1 MYEALTV
8 ENIKAD
14 IKSRLSVSNL
24 DTREGSFTD
33 DMISAVAFE
42 LSKTFQSLDAIVP
55 IAYVDE
61 TSGDYIDKRCG
72 EYGITRKAGTKAAVT
87 LTITGTNGTVI
98 PAGKVFVTADGYQF
112 TTDASATIASG
123 TAAASASAAAIGDAY
138 NVAAGTITGQLT
150 NLSGITAVT
159 NAVAAEG
166 GADAETDA
174 ALVARLYAFL
184 QNTATSGNVAHYEQ
198 WALSVEGVG
207 AAKVTP
213 TWNGAGTVK
222 VLVVGP
228 GKDPVDS
235 AIVTKCAAYIETQR
249 PIGATVTVVSASGLT
264 VNVAAA
270 VSIDSTTTKAKV
282 QAAFAAALDGYL
294 NSIAFSKYT
303 LIYNR
308 VANMLMDIDGVTD
321 YSTLTVN
328 GGTANVTIGA
338 DAVPVLGTV
347 VVS

>member
-42 LSKTFQSLDAIVP
+42 ISKTFQSLDAIVP

-61 TSGDYIDKRCG
+61 TSGAYIDMRCG

-87 LTITGTNGTVI
+87 LTITGVSGTVI
-98 PAGKVFVTADGYQF
+98 PAGKVFVTSDGYQF
-112 TTDASATIASG
+112 TTDAAATIAAG
-123 TAAASASAAAIGDAY
+123 TASSAASASAIGAAY
-138 NVAAGTITGQLT
+138 NVAAGTITGQLQ
-150 NLSGITAVT
+150 NLSGVTSVT
-159 NAVAAEG
+159 NADAAEG
-166 GADAETDA
+166 GADAETDS

-184 QNTATSGNVAHYEQ
+184 QNTATSGNVAHYQQ

-213 TWNGAGTVK
+213 IWDGAGTVK
-222 VLVVGP
+222 VLIVGA
-228 GKDPVDS
+228 DREPVDS
-235 AIVTKCAAYIETQR
+235 AIVDNCSAYIETQR
-249 PIGATVTVVSASGLT
+249 PIGATVTVISASGLT

-270 VSIDSTTTKAKV
+270 VTIDSTTTKVKV
-282 QAAFAAALDGYL
+282 QTAFAVALDEYL
-294 NSIAFSKYT
+294 KSIAFSKYT

-321 YSTLTVN
+321 YSVLTVN
-328 GGTANVTIGA
+328 GGTVNVTIGA